1 MKAENVESLKIQKEG
16 IIDDLKVCISYIPNR
31 ENDLLC
37 FMEQYLKADIK
48 ERPGLLEE
56 IRKCIDGGRYANPF
70 LNYYCYD
77 MEDIEELDLILEDF
91 IDKIRNLDISLDG
104 QIEKIIA
111 ETIFK
116 INELHDKCLGEL
128 IDPWRDERLIN
139 LIDSACKYRG
149 YENAIDI
156 IQRKKLW

>member
-1 MKAENVESLKIQKEG
+1 MKAEKIESLRIQKEG
-16 IIDDLKVCISYIPNR
+16 VIDDLKVCISYIPNR

-48 ERPGLLEE
+48 DRPRLLEG
-56 IRKCIDGGRYANPF
+56 IKKCIDGERYENPF

-77 MEDIEELDLILEDF
+77 IEDIEELDFILEQF
-91 IDKIRNLDISLDG
+91 IDKISNLNINLDG

-128 IDPWRDERLIN
+128 IDSWRDERLTN
-139 LIDSACKYRG
+139 LIDSACKCKG